1 MLNYIYRYKKI
12 YKNKEIR
19 FYLLEYTF
27 RKKNKTIVTVNSKE
41 ITENAGL
48 LNCISW
54 ED

>member
-1 MLNYIYRYKKI
+1 MYIYWSGSSMASHSY
-12 YKNKEIR
+12 
-19 FYLLEYTF
+19 
-27 RKKNKTIVTVNSKE
+27 KNKTIVTVNSKE